1 MRKVD
6 NPILKVDA
14 PDDADVAVIN
24 RPSGKYSVRE
34 VVSNL
39 KRFDGDFI
47 LQTMFLKGGGF
58 DSSDRKSLEAWMDI
72 VREVR
77 PREVMVYTLD
87 RETPL
92 KGLQKF
98 SVQQMAEM
106 VQPLVDEGFFVQ
118 IRG

>member
-1 MRKVD
+1 MI
-6 NPILKVDA
+6 P
-14 PDDADVAVIN
+14 P
-24 RPSGKYSVRE
+24 
-34 VVSNL
+34 
-39 KRFDGDFI
+39 
-47 LQTMFLKGGGF
+47 T
-58 DSSDRKSLEAWMDI
+58 
-72 VREVR
+72 
-77 PREVMVYTLD
+77 REVMVYTLD

>member
-1 MRKVD
+1 M
-6 NPILKVDA
+6 
-14 PDDADVAVIN
+14 
-24 RPSGKYSVRE
+24 RE

-58 DSSDRKSLEAWMDI
+58 DSSDRKSLEAWMGI